1 MLRGMDGFNLWE
13 MALVTLFIFLCV
25 LGAMSVVS
33 LALVVLGLI
42 SDGLIWLWERLER
55 LWRKE

>member
-1 MLRGMDGFNLWE
+1 MLRGMDDFNLWE

-25 LGAMSVVS
+25 LGVMSVVS